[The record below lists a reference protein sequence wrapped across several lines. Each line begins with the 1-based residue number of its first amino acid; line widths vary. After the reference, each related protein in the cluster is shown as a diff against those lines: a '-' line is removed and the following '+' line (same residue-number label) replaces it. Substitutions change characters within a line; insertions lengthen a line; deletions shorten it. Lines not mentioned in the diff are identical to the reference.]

1 MPLCRQHF
9 ATDASSFSPV
19 SVAVIFLLPSMQPIH
34 PYSMS
39 LGPCHL
45 AAFVMSHE
53 VPLEAPS
60 ASRKAEYY
68 FCFPLIPV
76 YL

>member
-9 ATDASSFSPV
+9 ATDPSSFSPV

-34 PYSMS
+34 PYIVSPS
-39 LGPCHL
+39 PCHL

-60 ASRKAEYY
+60 RSRKAQY
-68 FCFPLIPV
+68 
-76 YL
+76 

>member
-9 ATDASSFSPV
+9 ATDPSTFSPV
-19 SVAVIFLLPSMQPIH
+19 SVAVIFLLHSMQPIH
-34 PYSMS
+34 PYIVS
-39 LGPCHL
+39 LGSCHL
-45 AAFVMSHE
+45 AAFVISHE

-60 ASRKAEYY
+60 SSRKAAYY
-68 FCFPLIPV
+68 VCFLLLPV